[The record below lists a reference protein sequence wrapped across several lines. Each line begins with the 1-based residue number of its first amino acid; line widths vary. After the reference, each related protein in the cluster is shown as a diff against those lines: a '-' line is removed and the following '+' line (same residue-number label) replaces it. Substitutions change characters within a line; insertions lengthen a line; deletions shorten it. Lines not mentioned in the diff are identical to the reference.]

1 MVIRNS
7 VKAIII
13 QDNKLLVT
21 KLQDEDGM
29 YYLLPGG
36 GQEVGEKMH
45 DTVIRECMEETG
57 FVVEVQELM
66 FIRECFLVPGI
77 HRVEMMFRCHVIGE
91 SQITNMDPNQLDVE
105 WIDMDKIEDEPLF
118 PAELRTRIKRSH
130 LNMEHPVY
138 LGEIQ

>member
-45 DTVIRECMEETG
+45 DTVI
-57 FVVEVQELM
+57 
-66 FIRECFLVPGI
+66 
-77 HRVEMMFRCHVIGE
+77 
-91 SQITNMDPNQLDVE
+91 
-105 WIDMDKIEDEPLF
+105 
-118 PAELRTRIKRSH
+118 
-130 LNMEHPVY
+130 
-138 LGEIQ
+138 